1 MKTDDPPT
9 LMRELRRLADLD
21 GRDEQLRS
29 ELRALLLER
38 TRPHPLQERRP
49 RRRWH
54 LQPRLSLAVGLAA
67 AAIAVVV
74 SVFGLA
80 GTAGPASAEAVLR
93 RAGAVRFAPE
103 QTVHLV
109 YSAQQTDNGQ
119 TSTGTGDVWLD
130 TDANGTPILVA
141 ETFSR
146 RTPPSAPARLVE
158 RAIETP
164 AGVYTYDAEHNTI
177 VIPSH
182 TASSSLSPHS
192 PTVPL
197 PAFLFNGA
205 TVAHLLQPLGTAAQ
219 GGARLLGQR
228 TLDGSTVDAVQVDG
242 WPDGGSRVIFYFDT
256 ESHLLR
262 GFDVANTDP
271 SSDAASWQARLAS
284 EQTTPA
290 DATPPSTF
298 KLNAPTNADVQ
309 PPGPDSDVLARLCPT
324 NLKLLIVQG
333 QSLLTACQSKTP
345 GLTEDALVAALAASI
360 KTDLDAAVAAGVTT
374 QAQAAQALATQQ
386 TQLRAFVTTS
396 GPPPAPAKQ
405 KTATTSGGK

>member
-1 MKTDDPPT
+1 MKTDDPPPT
-9 LMRELRRLADLD
+9 LLRELRGLAELD
-21 GRDEQLRS
+21 ERDEQLRS

-38 TRPHPLQERRP
+38 TRPRPVRERRR

-67 AAIAVVV
+67 AAIAAVVA
-74 SVFGLA
+74 VFGLA
-80 GTAGPASAEAVLR
+80 GTAGPASADAVLR
-93 RAGAVRFAPE
+93 RASAVRFAPD
-103 QTVHLV
+103 QAVHLV
-109 YSAQQTDNGQ
+109 YSAKQTSNGQ
-119 TSTGTGDVWLD
+119 TSTGTGDVWVE

-146 RTPPSAPARLVE
+146 RAVPSAPVRLVE

-182 TASSSLSPHS
+182 TASSLSPHS

-205 TVAHLLQPLGTAAQ
+205 TVAHLLQQLGSAAQ

-228 TLDGSTVDAVQVDG
+228 TLDGITVDAVQVDG

-262 GFDVANTDP
+262 GFDVTNTDQ
-271 SSDAASWQARLAS
+271 SSDAAFWQARLAS

-298 KLNAPTNADVQ
+298 KLNAPANANVQ

-324 NLKLLIVQG
+324 NLKLLFVQG
-333 QSLLTACQSKTP
+333 QSLLSACRSKTP
-345 GLTEDALVAALAASI
+345 GLTEDALVAALAGSI
-360 KTDLDAAVAAGVTT
+360 KTDLAAAVAAGVIT
-374 QAQAAQALATQQ
+374 QAQAAEALATQQ
-386 TQLRAFVTTS
+386 TQLGAFVTTS
-396 GPPPAPAKQ
+396 GPPPAPTQQ
-405 KTATTSGGK
+405 KTPTTSGGK

>member
-1 MKTDDPPT
+1 MKTDNPPT
-9 LMRELRRLADLD
+9 LLRELRRLADLD
-21 GRDEQLRS
+21 ERDERLRS

-38 TRPHPLQERRP
+38 ARPRPVQERRP
-49 RRRWH
+49 RRRWQ
-54 LQPRLSLAVGLAA
+54 LRPRLSLAVGLAA
-67 AAIAVVV
+67 AAIAAVVA
-74 SVFGLA
+74 VFGLA
-80 GTAGPASAEAVLR
+80 GTAGRASAEAVLR
-93 RAGAVRFAPE
+93 RAGAVRFGPDQA
-103 QTVHLV
+103 VHLV
-109 YSAQQTDNGQ
+109 YSAQQTANGE
-119 TSTGTGDVWLD
+119 TSAGSGDVWVE

-141 ETFSR
+141 ESFSR

-177 VIPSH
+177 VIPSQK
-182 TASSSLSPHS
+182 ASSLSPHS

-205 TVAHLLQPLGTAAQ
+205 TVAHLLQQLGTAAQ

-228 TLDGSTVDAVQVDG
+228 TLDGVAVDAVQVDG

-262 GFDVANTDP
+262 GFDVTSTDP

-290 DATPPSTF
+290 EATPPSTF
-298 KLNAPTNADVQ
+298 KLNAPADANVQ
-309 PPGPDSDVLARLCPT
+309 PPGPGSDVLARLCPT
-324 NLKLLIVQG
+324 NLKLFLVQG
-333 QSLLTACQSKTP
+333 QSLLTACRSKTP
-345 GLTEDALVAALAASI
+345 GLTEDALVAALVASI
-360 KTDLDAAVAAGVTT
+360 KTDLDAAVAAGVIT
-374 QAQAAQALATQQ
+374 QAQAAHALVTQQ

-396 GPPPAPAKQ
+396 GPPPAPGQQ
-405 KTATTSGGK
+405 KTATTSAGK